1 MQGQMEMKTKVAI
14 AHSDADLGKPADC
27 TREQLDLV
35 KQMIADIAERTMGG
49 MNTIVKKGDKV
60 LIKINTVIPVP
71 ANEGFTTD
79 PRMLEAL
86 IELVQ
91 ERQPSKIQIGERC
104 AMGGDTRNA
113 MDVCGITAVAERT
126 GVELCPFDNVPFDM
140 YKIDRPIS
148 FNEFPVPR
156 PVRDADV
163 YIGLPKMKVHL
174 HTTFTGALKLQ
185 FGNLPDYDWMVR
197 CHRDDIYQKIVN
209 LTRAANPKWFVMDS
223 LYACQGNGP
232 FSAFRDDLIKDF
244 NTICGGPDGVAVDT
258 VCEALMDWDYPGTNV
273 PSTVLAASAAENLG
287 TNRMDEIELTG
298 APLDKVKRRFR
309 RQNNVLQGPFPNV
322 NVVMGST
329 CEAGC
334 RAILR
339 IQLDQALADGTLA
352 KLKRPLHVFTGLQFE
367 EIKPVEGADVLLVG
381 DCQATPRTVSGRE
394 LLGQQ
399 RGGPQLHSYLGEYP
413 RAFHLELHP
422 AAGRDFQ
429 VRYPI
434 DDWRHSKAKRGR
446 CGPDRKP

>member
-1 MQGQMEMKTKVAI
+1 MGTRTTVSI

-27 TREQLDLV
+27 SRDQLDLV
-35 KQMIADIAERTMGG
+35 KKMIRDIADHTMGG
-49 MNTIVKKGDKV
+49 MQNIVRKGDKV

-91 ERQPSKIQIGERC
+91 EQQPSRIQIGERC
-104 AMGGDTRNA
+104 AMGADTKNA

-126 GVELCPFDNVPFDM
+126 GVELCPFDHVPFDM

-163 YIGLPKMKVHL
+163 YIGLPKMKVHV
-174 HTTFTGALKLQ
+174 HTTFTGCLKLQ

-197 CHRDDIYQKIVN
+197 CHRDEIYQKIVN

-232 FSAFRDDLIKDF
+232 FSPRRDDLIKDF

-258 VCEALMDWDYPGTNV
+258 ICEALMDWDEPGTNV
-273 PSTVLAASAAENLG
+273 PSTVLGAAEGLG
-287 TNRMDEIELTG
+287 TNRMEDIDLAG
-298 APLDKVKRRFR
+298 APLDQVKRRFR

-322 NVVMGST
+322 SVVMGST

-334 RAILR
+334 RAIVR
-339 IQLDQALADGTLA
+339 MQLDQALANGTLA
-352 KLKRPLHVFTGLQFE
+352 EVKRPLIIFTGLQFE
-367 EIKPVEGADVLLVG
+367 EIKPPEGADIILVG
-381 DCQATPRTVSGRE
+381 DCAKPLLERFPDAKYWGSSEEFPNCTPIWANIPERSIANYIRTLTE
-394 LLGQQ
+394 
-399 RGGPQLHSYLGEYP
+399 
-413 RAFHLELHP
+413 
-422 AAGRDFQ
+422 
-429 VRYPI
+429 I
-434 DDWRHSKAKRGR
+434 SK
-446 CGPDRKP
+446 

>member
-1 MQGQMEMKTKVAI
+1 MTTRTTVAI
-14 AHSDADLGKPADC
+14 AHSGADLGKPGEYS
-27 TREQLDLV
+27 REQLDLV
-35 KQMIADIAERTMGG
+35 RQMIKDIADQTMGG
-49 MNTIVKKGDKV
+49 MQNIVKKGDKV

-71 ANEGFTTD
+71 ANAGYTTD

-91 ERQPSKIQIGERC
+91 EQQPSRIQIGERC
-104 AMGGDTRNA
+104 AMGADTKVA

-126 GVELCPFDNVPFDM
+126 GAELCPFDNVPFDM

-163 YIGLPKMKVHL
+163 YIGLPKMKVHV
-174 HTTFTGALKLQ
+174 HTTFTGCLKLQ

-232 FSAFRDDLIKDF
+232 FSAYKDDLIKDF

-273 PSTVLAASAAENLG
+273 PSTVLGAAEGLG
-287 TNRMDEIELTG
+287 TNKMEEIQLTG
-298 APLDKVKRRFR
+298 AELDKVKRRFR

-334 RAILR
+334 RAIVR
-339 IQLDQALADGTLA
+339 MQLDQALADGTLA

-367 EIKPVEGADVLLVG
+367 EIRPVEGADVILVG
-381 DCQATPRTVSGRE
+381 DCAKPLLERFPDAQFWGSSEEFPNCTPIWANIPERSIANYIRRLAE
-394 LLGQQ
+394 
-399 RGGPQLHSYLGEYP
+399 
-413 RAFHLELHP
+413 
-422 AAGRDFQ
+422 
-429 VRYPI
+429 I
-434 DDWRHSKAKRGR
+434 SK
-446 CGPDRKP
+446 

>member
-1 MQGQMEMKTKVAI
+1 MPKKTTVAI
-14 AHSDADLGKPADC
+14 AHSDADLGRPAEC
-27 TREQLDLV
+27 SREQLDLV
-35 KQMIADIAERTMGG
+35 KAMIRDIADQTMGG
-49 MNTIVKKGDKV
+49 VGNIVKPGDKV

-91 ERQPSKIQIGERC
+91 ERNPAQILIGERC

-113 MDVCGITAVAERT
+113 MEVCGIAAVAERT
-126 GVELCPFDNVPFDM
+126 GAELCPFDNVPFDM

-163 YIGLPKMKVHL
+163 YIGLPKMKVHV
-174 HTTFTGALKLQ
+174 HTVFTGALKLQ

-197 CHRDDIYQKIVN
+197 CHRDDIFQKICN

-232 FSAFRDDLIKDF
+232 VSAYRDDLIRDF

-273 PSTVLAASAAENLG
+273 PSSVLGAAEGLG
-287 TNRMDEIELTG
+287 TNNMDEIELAG
-298 APLDKVKRRFR
+298 APLDNVKRRFR
-309 RQNNVLQGPFPNV
+309 RHSSTLQGPFPNV
-322 NVVMGST
+322 NVIMGST

-334 RAILR
+334 KAIVR
-339 IQLDQALADGTLA
+339 MQLDQAKENGTLA
-352 KLKRPLHVFTGLQFE
+352 KLKRPLYVFTGLQFE
-367 EIKPVEGADVLLVG
+367 EVKPVDGDVILVG
-381 DCQATPRTVSGRE
+381 DCAKPLQERFPDAQYWGSSEEFPNCTPIWANIPARSISNYIR
-394 LLGQQ
+394 
-399 RGGPQLHSYLGEYP
+399 QLTEIS
-413 RAFHLELHP
+413 A
-422 AAGRDFQ
+422 
-429 VRYPI
+429 
-434 DDWRHSKAKRGR
+434 
-446 CGPDRKP
+446 

>member
-1 MQGQMEMKTKVAI
+1 MEKKTRVGI
-14 AHSDADLGKPADC
+14 AHSDKDLGKPADC

-35 KQMIADIAERTMGG
+35 KSMIRDIADQTMGG
-49 MNTIVKKGDKV
+49 MHNIVHKGDKV

-91 ERQPSKIQIGERC
+91 EQGPAQVLIGERC
-104 AMGGDTRNA
+104 AMGGDTKNA

-126 GVELCPFDNVPFDM
+126 GTELCPFDNVPFDM

-163 YIGLPKMKVHL
+163 YIGLPKMKVHV

-232 FSAFRDDLIKDF
+232 FSAYRDDLIKDF

-258 VCEALMDWDYPGTNV
+258 ICEALMDWDEPGSNV
-273 PSTVLAASAAENLG
+273 PSTVLGAAEGLG
-287 TNRMDEIELTG
+287 TNLMEEIELLG

-309 RQNNVLQGPFPNV
+309 RQNNVLQGKFPNV

-334 RAILR
+334 RAIVR
-339 IQLDQALADGTLA
+339 MQLDQALVDGTLA
-352 KLKRPLHVFTGLQFE
+352 KLTRPLHVFTGLQFE
-367 EIKPVEGADVLLVG
+367 EIKPVDGDVILVG
-381 DCQATPRTVSGRE
+381 DCAKPLLERFPDAKYWGSSEEFPNCTPIWANIP
-394 LLGQQ
+394 Q
-399 RGGPQLHSYLGEYP
+399 RSIANYIRQLAE
-413 RAFHLELHP
+413 
-422 AAGRDFQ
+422 
-429 VRYPI
+429 I
-434 DDWRHSKAKRGR
+434 SK
-446 CGPDRKP
+446 

>member
-1 MQGQMEMKTKVAI
+1 MPKKTTVAI
-14 AHSDADLGKPADC
+14 AHSDADLGRPAEC
-27 TREQLDLV
+27 AREQLDIV
-35 KQMIADIAERTMGG
+35 KGMIRDIADQTMGG
-49 MNTIVKKGDKV
+49 MSNIVKRGDKV

-91 ERQPSKIQIGERC
+91 EQNPAQILIGERC

-126 GVELCPFDNVPFDM
+126 GAELCPFDNVPFDM

-163 YIGLPKMKVHL
+163 YIGLPKMKVHV
-174 HTTFTGALKLQ
+174 HTTFTGAMKLQ

-197 CHRDDIYQKIVN
+197 CHRDDIYQKICN

-232 FSAFRDDLIKDF
+232 FSAYRDDLIKDF
-244 NTICGGPDGVAVDT
+244 NTICGGSDPVAVDT
-258 VCEALMDWDYPGTNV
+258 VCEALMDWDEPGMNV
-273 PSTVLAASAAENLG
+273 PSTVLGNAEGLG
-287 TNRMDEIELTG
+287 TNKMDEIELTG

-309 RQNNVLQGPFPNV
+309 RQTTVLQGPFPNV
-322 NVVMGST
+322 NVIMGST

-334 RAILR
+334 KAIVR
-339 IQLDQALADGTLA
+339 MQLDQAKENGTLA
-352 KLKRPLHVFTGLQFE
+352 QLKRPLYVFTGLQFE
-367 EIKPVEGADVLLVG
+367 EVKPVDGDVILVG
-381 DCQATPRTVSGRE
+381 DCAKPLRERFPDAQYWGSSEEFPNCTPIWANIPARSISNYIR
-394 LLGQQ
+394 
-399 RGGPQLHSYLGEYP
+399 QLTE
-413 RAFHLELHP
+413 
-422 AAGRDFQ
+422 
-429 VRYPI
+429 I
-434 DDWRHSKAKRGR
+434 SK
-446 CGPDRKP
+446 

>member
-1 MQGQMEMKTKVAI
+1 MPKKSTVAI

-35 KQMIADIAERTMGG
+35 KGMIRDVADQTMGG
-49 MNTIVKKGDKV
+49 MSNIVRRGDKV
-60 LIKINTVIPVP
+60 LVKINTVIPVP
-71 ANEGFTTD
+71 ANEGYTTD

-86 IELVQ
+86 IELIREQNPARIV
-91 ERQPSKIQIGERC
+91 IGERC

-113 MDVCGITAVAERT
+113 MEVCGIAAVAQRT
-126 GVELCPFDNVPFDM
+126 GAELCPFDNVPFDM

-163 YIGLPKMKVHL
+163 YIGLPKMKVHV
-174 HTTFTGALKLQ
+174 HTVFTGALKLQ

-232 FSAFRDDLIKDF
+232 FSAYRDDLIKDF

-258 VCEALMDWDYPGTNV
+258 ICEALMDWDEPGTNV
-273 PSTVLAASAAENLG
+273 PSTVLGAAEGLG
-287 TNRMDEIELTG
+287 TNNMDEIELAG
-298 APLDKVKRRFR
+298 APIDKVKRRFR
-309 RQNNVLQGPFPNV
+309 RHSSVLQGPFPNV
-322 NVVMGST
+322 NVIMGST

-334 RAILR
+334 KAIVR
-339 IQLDQALADGTLA
+339 MQLDQAKENGTLA
-352 KLKRPLHVFTGLQFE
+352 KLKRPLYVFTGLQFE
-367 EIKPVEGADVLLVG
+367 EVKPVDGDVILVG
-381 DCQATPRTVSGRE
+381 DCAKPLRERFPDAQYWGSSEEFPNCTPIW
-394 LLGQQ
+394 
-399 RGGPQLHSYLGEYP
+399 
-413 RAFHLELHP
+413 ANIP
-422 AAGRDFQ
+422 ARSISNYIQ
-429 VRYPI
+429 KLTEI
-434 DDWRHSKAKRGR
+434 SQ
-446 CGPDRKP
+446 

>member
-1 MQGQMEMKTKVAI
+1 MGTKTTVSI
-14 AHSDADLGKPADC
+14 AHSDADLGKPAEC
-27 TREQLDLV
+27 SREQLDLI
-35 KQMIADIAERTMGG
+35 KQMIEDIADQTMGG
-49 MNTIVKKGDKV
+49 MGNIVKKGDKV

-91 ERQPSKIQIGERC
+91 EQQPSKLQIGERC
-104 AMGGDTRNA
+104 AMGGNTKNA

-126 GVELCPFDNVPFDM
+126 GAELCPFDDVPFDM

-163 YIGLPKMKVHL
+163 YIGLPKMKVHV
-174 HTTFTGALKLQ
+174 HTTFTGCLKLQ

-209 LTRAANPKWFVMDS
+209 LTRAAKPTWFVMDS

-232 FSAFRDDLIKDF
+232 FSAYRDDLIKDF

-258 VCEALMDWDYPGTNV
+258 ICEALMDWDYPGTNV
-273 PSTVLAASAAENLG
+273 PSTVLGAAEGLG
-287 TNRMDEIELTG
+287 TNRMEEINLTG

-309 RQNNVLQGPFPNV
+309 RQNTVLQGPFPNV

-334 RAILR
+334 KAIVR
-339 IQLDQALADGTLA
+339 MQLDQALADGTLA

-367 EIKPVEGADVLLVG
+367 EIRPVEGADIILVG
-381 DCQATPRTVSGRE
+381 DCAKPLLERFPDAKYWGSSEEFPNCTPIWANIPERSIANYIR
-394 LLGQQ
+394 
-399 RGGPQLHSYLGEYP
+399 QLTE
-413 RAFHLELHP
+413 
-422 AAGRDFQ
+422 
-429 VRYPI
+429 I
-434 DDWRHSKAKRGR
+434 SK
-446 CGPDRKP
+446 

>member
-1 MQGQMEMKTKVAI
+1 MPKKTTVAI

-35 KQMIADIAERTMGG
+35 KGMIRDIADHTMGG
-49 MNTIVKKGDKV
+49 MANIVKQGDKV

-91 ERQPSKIQIGERC
+91 EQSPARIQIGERC
-104 AMGGDTRNA
+104 AMGGDTLKA
-113 MDVCGITAVAERT
+113 MTVCGIAEVAERT
-126 GVELCPFDNVPFDM
+126 GAELCPFDNVPFDM

-174 HTTFTGALKLQ
+174 HTTFTGCLKIQ
-185 FGNLPDYDWMVR
+185 FGNLPDYDWMTR

-232 FSAFRDDLIKDF
+232 FSADRNDLIKDF
-244 NTICGGPDGVAVDT
+244 NTICGGPDPVAVDT
-258 VCEALMDWDYPGTNV
+258 ICEALMDWDYPGTNV
-273 PSTVLAASAAENLG
+273 PSTVLGAAEGLG
-287 TNRMDEIELTG
+287 TNRMDEIEIAG
-298 APLDKVKRRFR
+298 SPIDRVKRRFR
-309 RQNNVLQGPFPNV
+309 RQSTILQGQYPNV
-322 NVVMGST
+322 NVIMGST

-334 RAILR
+334 KAIVR
-339 IQLDQALADGTLA
+339 IQLDQLKADGTLDR
-352 KLKRPLHVFTGLQFE
+352 LQRPLYVFTGLQFE
-367 EIKPVEGADVLLVG
+367 EHINKVEGDVLIVG
-381 DCQATPRTVSGRE
+381 DCAKGMLEKFPGARYWGECEEYPNCTPIWANRPDVGIAHYVRE
-394 LLGQQ
+394 LQ
-399 RGGPQLHSYLGEYP
+399 RVRESAT
-413 RAFHLELHP
+413 AF
-422 AAGRDFQ
+422 
-429 VRYPI
+429 
-434 DDWRHSKAKRGR
+434 
-446 CGPDRKP
+446 